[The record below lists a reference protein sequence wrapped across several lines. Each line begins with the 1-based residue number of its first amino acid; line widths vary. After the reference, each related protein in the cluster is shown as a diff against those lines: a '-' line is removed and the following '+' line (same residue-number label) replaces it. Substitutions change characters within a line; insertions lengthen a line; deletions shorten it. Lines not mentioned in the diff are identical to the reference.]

1 MKTIGHYRV
10 RGLLGRGGMGKVLK
24 VEVPVI
30 RRILALKLLAP
41 GELLTQ
47 LMGRASLER
56 LFTDEANL
64 MAGIRHPNI
73 IAVFDYG
80 LHQGSPFYVM
90 DYYGNSLGAVIGET
104 YRTEA
109 PSRPLLISKTVHY
122 ARQILAGLHRLH
134 SAGIVHRDMK
144 PYNVL
149 LTEDDTVKLCDFGL
163 SKLRGERL
171 AVPPTLKVGSP
182 FYAPPEQETHPDR
195 VDHTADLYA
204 VGVMVYRM
212 LTGKLPGHPLQ
223 PARQLNPQLSPRW
236 DAFLARSLSPQP
248 DGRYP
253 DAPTMSEEL
262 MALHRQWENDRETV
276 CRLFTLPDEARQTP
290 SPATPQ
296 LPVRSQPIRTGSGD
310 ARPFFNLNA
319 LWQPQRYFPS
329 RFQSKA
335 GGRSLLD
342 AARGLQWQ
350 YGGSAYPLDWPA
362 AADYV
367 RELNAQKW
375 EGHHDWRLPTV
386 PELMTLLRPPPS
398 GTDFCLTPDFA
409 PHQKRL
415 WSSDRRTYTSAW
427 YVSLELG
434 FVAWQDRSFANHVK
448 AVRSV

>member
-1 MKTIGHYRV
+1 MKTIGHYRIC
-10 RGLLGRGGMGKVLK
+10 GLLGRGGMGKVLK

-41 GELLTQ
+41 GEPLTQ

-56 LFTDEANL
+56 LFTEEAKR

-80 LHQGSPFYVM
+80 FHQGSPFYVM

-109 PSRPLLISKTVHY
+109 PSRPLHVEKVVHY
-122 ARQILAGLHRLH
+122 TRQILAGLNRLH
-134 SAGIVHRDMK
+134 AAGIVHRDMK
-144 PYNVL
+144 PFNVL

-171 AVPPTLKVGSP
+171 KVPPALKVGSP
-182 FYAPPEQETHPDR
+182 FYAPPEQEAHPDR
-195 VDHTADLYA
+195 VDRTADLYA
-204 VGVMVYRM
+204 VGVMIYRM
-212 LTGKLPGHPLQ
+212 LTGKLPGRPLQ
-223 PARQLNPQLSPRW
+223 PASRLNPQLSSQW
-236 DAFLARSLSPQP
+236 DAFLARSLARQP

-253 DAPTMSEEL
+253 DAPTMSEAL
-262 MALHRQWENDRETV
+262 TALHRQWETKRDAV
-276 CRLFTLPDEARQTP
+276 CRLFTPSEEARQAP
-290 SPATPQ
+290 PPAIPKGS
-296 LPVRSQPIRTGSGD
+296 LRSRPIRTGSGD
-310 ARPFFNLNA
+310 ARSDFNLDA
-319 LWQPQRYFPS
+319 LWQPQRYHQP

-342 AARGLQWQ
+342 AAIGLQWQ
-350 YGGSAYPLDWPA
+350 YEGSAYPLDWPA

-367 RELNAQKW
+367 AALNDQGW
-375 EGHHDWRLPTV
+375 EGHRDWRLPTV

-398 GTDFCLTPDFA
+398 GTDFCLTPEFA

-415 WSSDRRTYTSAW
+415 WSGDRRTYTSAW